1 MSGPIL
7 SLLQS
12 KRVVICGGSGGVGKT
27 TTAAAL
33 GLLWSSLGRRVM
45 VITIDPARRLADA
58 LGLPAIGTS
67 PTEVASAILEPF
79 GLASG
84 GSLSAMMLQ
93 AKSAWDEL
101 IRRYSPSPEATRAI
115 LANRFY
121 QSLSDTF
128 AGSHEYLALEKLHE
142 LYSSGRYD
150 ALVVDTPPTKHAL
163 DFLEAP
169 HRMNEFLDKRVIR
182 LLVMPYLSAGRKSL
196 KLFNRT
202 ASFLFRKLEEATGIR
217 VIRDVSEFFF
227 HFSELTE
234 GSKQRMHKVF
244 ELLKGPES
252 AFLLVT
258 SPEPATLGE
267 ARYFLERVA
276 DYGVPFAGVV
286 ANRVRSVRHPRAS
299 EQELRQA
306 LQAAGCVGPL
316 QEVLVANY
324 VRARR
329 LALGDE
335 AQLGSFASAL
345 PPEVFLLKVPLFPG
359 GLQDLSGLARM
370 VEVLRD
376 AESVTE

>member
-12 KRVVICGGSGGVGKT
+12 KRVIICGGSGGVGKT
-27 TTAAAL
+27 TSAAAL
-33 GLLWSSLGRRVM
+33 GLLWCALGRRVM

-58 LGLPAIGTS
+58 LGLPAIGTTPS
-67 PTEVASAILEPF
+67 EVAPEVLRRAGLEPR
-79 GLASG
+79 

-101 IRRYSPSPEATRAI
+101 IRRWSPSEEATRTI

-142 LYSSGRYD
+142 LHTSGRYD

-182 LLVMPYLSAGRKSL
+182 LLVMPYLSAGRRGL

-202 ASFLFRKLEEATGIR
+202 ATFFFRKLEEATGIR

-234 GSKQRMHKVF
+234 GSKQRMSRVF
-244 ELLKGPES
+244 ELLKGPET
-252 AFLLVT
+252 AFLLIT

-267 ARYFLERVA
+267 ARYFLDRVS
-276 DYGVPFAGVV
+276 DYGVPFAGVL
-286 ANRVRSVRHPRAS
+286 ANRVHQVQFPKAGD
-299 EQELRQA
+299 EELRQV
-306 LQAAGCVGPL
+306 LTAAGCPQEL
-316 QEVLVANY
+316 QEVLVTNY
-324 VRARR
+324 ARARR

-335 AQLGSFASAL
+335 AQLNAFVTAL
-345 PPEVFLLKVPLFPG
+345 PPEVFLLKLPLYPG
-359 GLQDLSGLARM
+359 GLQDL
-370 VEVLRD
+370 
-376 AESVTE
+376 ESLSRLVAALQEGESAA